1 MTCTKLFNDLEV
13 HNNNSGTLW
22 TYIRIEGETGS
33 LRRGGGALCAEF
45 AEVQG
50 SAAGLTSS
58 SLVYGSLRT
67 EASNTFTVDYRN
79 ATFFFKTVLT

>member
-1 MTCTKLFNDLEV
+1 MTCTKLFNDSEV
-13 HNNNSGTLW
+13 HNSNSGTLW

-50 SAAGLTSS
+50 SADGIDIKFTGLRKPA
-58 SLVYGSLRT
+58 YGSLKDVY
-67 EASNTFTVDYRN
+67 SG
-79 ATFFFKTVLT
+79 LS